1 MLKQGIS
8 GCENKRVLLACP
20 ALMHCSSGNRKRL
33 GFTLVELL
41 VVIAIIAILAS
52 LLLPAV
58 GKGKAEANRVKC
70 VNNLKELS
78 TIWILYAGD
87 FGDNFAING
96 DGELTTASWVQG
108 SFATIPRDATNIMAL
123 LDPKYSLFGPYL
135 KTTAIYKCPADRV
148 KGTGAG
154 TVATPRVRSYG
165 MNAYLGWR
173 GGLFRGTP
181 DLVRYRLFRKT
192 TDIVGIASSD
202 LLLFTDIHPESICRP
217 SFGVFMDQSTFCHFP
232 ASSHNRS
239 GVNSFTDTHVES
251 RRWMDARTY
260 DKRYQPT
267 TSQVWHDHNTSS
279 PKNGDLTWLQAH
291 TTIRK

>member
-1 MLKQGIS
+1 M
-8 GCENKRVLLACP
+8 
-20 ALMHCSSGNRKRL
+20 RL
-33 GFTLVELL
+33 PKINEVKVAFTLVELL

-52 LLLPAV
+52 LLLPAI
-58 GKGKAEANRVKC
+58 GKSKAEANRIKC

-78 TIWILYAGD
+78 TIWIIYSGD
-87 FGDNFAING
+87 YGDNFAING

-108 SFATIPRDATNIMAL
+108 SFATIPRDATNINAL

-135 KTTAIYKCPADRV
+135 RTTAVYKCPADRV

-154 TVATPRVRSYG
+154 TISVPRVRSYG

-173 GGLFRGTP
+173 GGLFQSTP
-181 DLVRYRLFRKT
+181 DLNRYRVFRKT
-192 TDIVGIASSD
+192 TDIAGIASSE

-217 SFGVFMDQSTFCHFP
+217 SFAVFMDRMAFCHYP

-239 GVNSFTDTHVES
+239 GANSFTDTHVES
-251 RRWMDARTY
+251 KRWLDARTVE
-260 DKRYQPT
+260 KRYQPT
-267 TSQVWHDHNTSS
+267 TTQAWHDHNTASA
-279 PKNGDLTWLQAH
+279 KNQDLIWIQGH